1 MVRAPRKAKPAPT
14 PPAEELVEVTPVPY
28 TEDDD
33 WDGVPVTDAVLTNE
47 ETDAPKKVRPG
58 SPLLQATRDYEKA
71 HKAAEK
77 SRKAAERYRP
87 QIDALEANEAAE
99 AEALATLT
107 QLLNRTNDAEGDGDA

>member
-1 MVRAPRKAKPAPT
+1 MVRAPRKKPEPV
-14 PPAEELVEVTPVPY
+14 EELVEVAAEPY

-33 WDGVPVTDAVLTNE
+33 WDGEVDVTE
-47 ETDAPKKVRPG
+47 ETADAPAKKSRPG

-77 SRKAAERYRP
+77 SRKAAEKYRP

-99 AEALATLT
+99 AEALARLT
-107 QLLNRTNDAEGDGDA
+107 ALLNRTNDAEGDGDDE